1 MPMNGSFDPRILG
14 VQVTLRPHEF
24 RSSEKG
30 TIELLQWVGAHY
42 FWTSVIAPKSMID
55 NKIYD

>member
-1 MPMNGSFDPRILG
+1 MNGSFDPRILG
-14 VQVTLRPHEF
+14 VQVTLRAHDF
-24 RSSEKG
+24 RSSEKQ

-42 FWTSVIAPKSMID
+42 FWTSVIAAKSVID